1 MLEFSIWQPRSS
13 SLPIPQRQ
21 IVSDTAASA
30 KETTFNLS
38 DDDVQLLPFSSRFAQ
53 EALGADNLVLDQ
65 RQRRNSILN
74 ESQIETEQNLAARDG
89 AHNNT
94 HDGICQAKKGSYLK
108 QVLQREREMSF
119 ETNLCNLFPLIF
131 SRLPFQ
137 FSSRWQLYL
146 ASGPYFSCRAAA

>member
-1 MLEFSIWQPRSS
+1 MNPIRSPMLEFSIWQPRSS

-74 ESQIETEQNLAARDG
+74 ESQIE
-89 AHNNT
+89 